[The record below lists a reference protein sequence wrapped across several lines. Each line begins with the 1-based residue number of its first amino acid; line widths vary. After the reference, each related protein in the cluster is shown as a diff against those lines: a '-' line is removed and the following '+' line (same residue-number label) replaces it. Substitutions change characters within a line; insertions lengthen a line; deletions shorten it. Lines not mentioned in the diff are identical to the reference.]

1 MLSVLLFISLP
12 FIIMRWYGMSSTS
25 FVDKVDAIK
34 ESASPI
40 SDKIREIE
48 KIEPSN
54 MDETIYAQEVI
65 YFLKKKVNGILN
77 T

>member
-1 MLSVLLFISLP
+1 
-12 FIIMRWYGMSSTS
+12 MSSTS